1 MSEMKTAV
9 RTAIIGTGG
18 MGRKY
23 AQMILT
29 GMVPGL
35 EMTAMV
41 CRSGSAKAWAEEMTA
56 LIPAGKSAPKIFDS
70 AAELFAEPDLYDA
83 VLIVTPHRTH
93 PELAKQ
99 AFALGKHVLCD
110 KPAGIKAE
118 DAADMCRAAEEHR
131 VLFAMMFQQRT
142 FPKYRTIK
150 KILEE
155 GQLGTIRR
163 MFMET
168 TRYFRT
174 EYYHASGSWRSSWS
188 GEGGG
193 LLINQAQHPL
203 DVWQFLFG
211 LPETVYAEIPFGKY
225 NSFTVD
231 DEATIVMRYA
241 DGVTGTF
248 IASTGEAEWSERLS
262 ISGSKGKLVLTDN
275 TLEVSMY
282 SADSDEYRKTAKV
295 TDGRELSITR
305 TEEKFGPDDS
315 GLAYVSM
322 LKNFA
327 SAVLDGTEL
336 IAPGTAGEGALELM
350 CASYLS
356 AWKMARVSLPVD
368 REEYRE
374 YLRKAVAADMNM

>member
-29 GMVPGL
+29 GTIKGL
-35 EMTAMV
+35 LMTAMV
-41 CRSGSAKAWAEEMTA
+41 CRSSGAKQWADEMA
-56 LIPAGKSAPKIFDS
+56 ERIPKGTPAPKIFDS
-70 AAELFAEPDLYDA
+70 AAELFAEPDLFDA

-110 KPAGIKAE
+110 KPAGITAE
-118 DAADMCRAAEEHR
+118 DAGEMCRGARENG
-131 VLFAMMFQQRT
+131 VLLAMMFQQRT
-142 FPKYRTIK
+142 FPKHLAVK

-174 EYYHASGSWRSSWS
+174 EYYHASGDWRSSWT

-225 NSFTVD
+225 NSFAVD
-231 DEATIVMRYA
+231 DEATIVMRYPN
-241 DGVTGTF
+241 GVTGTF

-262 ISGSKGKLVLTDN
+262 VAGSKGKLVLTDN
-275 TLEVSMY
+275 TLEISMY
-282 SADSDEYRKTAKV
+282 SQDSDEYRKSAQV
-295 TDGRELSITR
+295 TDGRELTITR
-305 TEEKFGPDDS
+305 TEQHFGPADS
-315 GLAYVSM
+315 GLAYRTM
-322 LKNFA
+322 LENFA
-327 SAVLDGTEL
+327 SAILDGTPL

-356 AWKMARVSLPVD
+356 AWKMARVTLPVD
-368 REEYRE
+368 REEYRK
-374 YLRKAVAADMNM
+374 YLHRAAETDL

>member
-1 MSEMKTAV
+1 MPLGAYLRSHAGVSAHMLKRLKNV
-9 RTAIIGTGG
+9 PDG
-18 MGRKY
+18 MTRNGAHIRS
-23 AQMILT
+23 IDP
-29 GMVPGL
+29 V
-35 EMTAMV
+35 
-41 CRSGSAKAWAEEMTA
+41 RSGDVIRLHFPETATQQPNPALSVPVVYESAQI
-56 LIPAGKSAPKIFDS
+56 L
-70 AAELFAEPDLYDA
+70 
-83 VLIVTPHRTH
+83 V
-93 PELAKQ
+93 
-99 AFALGKHVLCD
+99 CD

>member
-9 RTAIIGTGG
+9 RAALIGTGG

-29 GMVPGL
+29 GQVPGL
-35 EMTAMV
+35 ELAAMV
-41 CRSGSAKAWAEEMTA
+41 CRSSAAREWADEVRR
-56 LIPAGKSAPKIFDS
+56 LLPAGTEAPKVFVS
-70 AAELFAEPDLYDA
+70 AEELFAEPELYDA

-93 PELAKQ
+93 PELAAR
-99 AFALGKHVLCD
+99 AFSLKKHVLCD
-110 KPAGIKAE
+110 KPAGITAE
-118 DAADMCRAAEEHR
+118 DAEGMCRGAEENG
-131 VLFAMMFQQRT
+131 VLLAMMFQQRT
-142 FPKYRTIK
+142 FPKHLAIK

-155 GQLGTIRR
+155 GQLGTVRR

-225 NSFTVD
+225 NSFAVD
-231 DEATIVMRYA
+231 DEATIVMRYPE
-241 DGVTGTF
+241 GVTGTF
-248 IASTGEAEWSERLS
+248 IASTGEAEWSERLTV
-262 ISGSKGKLVLTDN
+262 SGSKGKLVLTDN
-275 TLEVSMY
+275 RLELALY
-282 SADSDEYRKTAKV
+282 DQDSDEYRRNAQV
-295 TDGRELSITR
+295 TDGRELTITR
-305 TEEKFGPDDS
+305 SVQTFGPADSALAYRTMLGNFAAAVRGEEK
-315 GLAYVSM
+315 
-322 LKNFA
+322 
-327 SAVLDGTEL
+327 L
-336 IAPGTAGEGALELM
+336 IAPGEAGLGALQLM

-356 AWKMARVSLPVD
+356 AWKQARVTLPVD
-368 REEYRE
+368 QEEYRT
-374 YLRKAVAADMNM
+374 YLHKAAESDLED